1 MERFSLMGLR
11 AKRGA
16 MQQNPKNLE
25 KFPGNPNLTAN
36 H

>member
-16 MQQNPKNLE
+16 MQHFASSALQIKNG
-25 KFPGNPNLTAN
+25 GNPL
-36 H
+36 